1 MTRRVLLLG
10 VVVLRLHLSSRWG
23 MSRRGRRD
31 VEEGIVKVEH
41 SGVFGVHERRVE
53 VREVRKGVRILGESR
68 RTLEQ
73 LRGMG

>member
-1 MTRRVLLLG
+1 MARSGILMTRRVLLLG

-41 SGVFGVHERRVE
+41 SGVFGVHEHGLE
-53 VREVRKGVRILGESR
+53 VRDKRSENSSKWFE
-68 RTLEQ
+68 
-73 LRGMG
+73 